1 MNISFKNNHIIY
13 ETEIRCNIG
22 ENEFNY
28 SQNPTLQ
35 TGSFGNL
42 KEFALDDNFQPYVTT
57 VGLYND
63 NNELLAVA
71 KLSKPLKKD
80 FNKELLIR
88 VSLQF

>member
-35 TGSFGNL
+35 TGSFGDL
-42 KEFALDDNFQPYVTT
+42 KEFALDENFNPYSTSI
-57 VGLYND
+57 GLYND
-63 NNELLAVA
+63 NGDLLAVA
-71 KLSKPLKKD
+71 KLGQPLMMSSTTDVTICIRLD
-80 FNKELLIR
+80 F
-88 VSLQF
+88 

>member
-1 MNISFKNNHIIY
+1 MDISFKNNHIIY

-35 TGSFGNL
+35 TGSFGDL
-42 KEFALDDNFQPYVTT
+42 KEFALDENFQPYVTT

-63 NNELLAVA
+63 NGDLLAVA
-71 KLSKPLKKD
+71 KLGQPLPLSANTNTCIIVRLD
-80 FNKELLIR
+80 F
-88 VSLQF
+88 